1 VNATRRH
8 GLEAASARVAGRGTR
23 TRASG
28 GFSPAHA
35 QSARAFSRVGACGS
49 STRARGFTLIE
60 VLVMLVIIGVVI
72 GALTLAV
79 GGSGARELENAARR
93 SQSLIQLAC
102 ERATMSGRD
111 IGFAPVQAGM
121 RFGYYEIEGWR
132 PLRDDHGDELRPRA
146 WGDGVEVVAERDG
159 ERLEP
164 ATEPPEQPP
173 FACLASGELTP
184 LRLEFARAGVA
195 ERWELEGSLDGRLEL
210 RQINDAR

>member
-1 VNATRRH
+1 MNATPRH
-8 GLEAASARVAGRGTR
+8 GVVTRSARVAIRKGRA
-23 TRASG
+23 RASA
-28 GFSPAHA
+28 GFIPVHA
-35 QSARAFSRVGACGS
+35 QSARAFSRIGACGS
-49 STRARGFTLIE
+49 GARARGFTLIE

-93 SQSLIQLAC
+93 SLSLIQLAC

-111 IGFAPVQAGM
+111 IGFAPLQAGM

-159 ERLEP
+159 ERLET

-184 LRLEFARAGVA
+184 MRLEFARAGVA
-195 ERWELEGSLDGRLEL
+195 ERWELEGSLDGRLQL
-210 RQINDAR
+210 RQVTDAR